1 MIPLVIKKYPD
12 KILRKNSVEVAKITN
27 KERELF
33 EKMLFTM
40 RYFCGIGLA
49 APQIGISKKLII
61 AETED
66 RVVKLAN
73 PEIIYTR
80 GAGNMREGCLSVP
93 SITIDIERPD
103 RIIVEGLN
111 EKGQTVE
118 VKASGLL
125 ARVLQH
131 EIDHL
136 KGKLIIDY
144 MNTFERYEN
153 PSVRMTRY
161 ERNNEAHV

>member
-1 MIPLVIKKYPD
+1 MKPLTIKKYPD
-12 KILRKNSVEVAKITN
+12 KVLRKNSIEVEGVTD
-27 KERELF
+27 KEKALF

-40 RYFCGIGLA
+40 KHFCGIGLA
-49 APQIGISKKLII
+49 APQIGISKKLIV
-61 AETED
+61 AEVGEKTI
-66 RVVKLAN
+66 KLAN
-73 PEIIYTR
+73 PQILDIR
-80 GAGNMREGCLSVP
+80 GSCNMAEGCLSIP
-93 SITIDIERPD
+93 DITVDIERPD

-118 VKASGLL
+118 IKANGLL

-144 MNTFERYEN
+144 ASMLKKIGYRLKSKRE
-153 PSVRMTRY
+153 
-161 ERNNEAHV
+161 